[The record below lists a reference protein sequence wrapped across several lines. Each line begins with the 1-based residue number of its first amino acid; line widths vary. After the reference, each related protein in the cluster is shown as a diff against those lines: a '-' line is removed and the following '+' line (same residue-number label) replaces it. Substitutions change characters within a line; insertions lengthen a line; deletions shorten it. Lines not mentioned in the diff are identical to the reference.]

1 MTGSHCTSMTDDDGE
16 RVTEDDRY
24 AALWWA
30 TNTAVAA
37 FVDYRQPQEGN

>member
-1 MTGSHCTSMTDDDGE
+1 MTGSQCTMTDDDGE
-16 RVTEDDRY
+16 RLTQDDRY

-30 TNTAVAA
+30 TQTAVAA